1 MQIIEK
7 FFIHVPT
14 DYYWQGEKIPQTVCD
29 EVNFKYTPEQA
40 INYLKGFNEACKADK
55 RLVQVQVRIEYSTD
69 PIGTLIKS
77 PAIGGVIRRDI
88 ILGNVDSIMGELHQ
102 KFIGYLDQQKNV
114 VIPVDF
120 YSKM

>member
-1 MQIIEK
+1 MIAG
-7 FFIHVPT
+7 
-14 DYYWQGEKIPQTVCD
+14 DS
-29 EVNFKYTPEQA
+29 TPKRHPKA

-88 ILGNVDSIMGELHQ
+88 ILGNVDSIMDELHQ